1 MCTTVFIENDL
12 FSVTLGLVPTGSLVG
27 IVYGGLFTVYPTLVL
42 LVWGERSFGTV
53 YGSLLI
59 APAIGSMIFC
69 MLYAKFYDSRCM
81 SGGGDLRN
89 PSCISAVYKYSSIA
103 FVVSAV
109 LSTVVF
115 WKLKVENS
123 EFKQKETATFIF
135 LKFIAYINDTNKLHL
150 FLLCSAIVFDILLK
164 VPVKN

>member
-1 MCTTVFIENDL
+1 MDPVDFPFIRVCAQL
-12 FSVTLGLVPTGSLVG
+12 FLLKMTSSASPWGLVPTGSLVG

-109 LSTVVF
+109 LSAVVF
-115 WKLKVENS
+115 WKLKS
-123 EFKQKETATFIF
+123 R
-135 LKFIAYINDTNKLHL
+135 KLR
-150 FLLCSAIVFDILLK
+150 I
-164 VPVKN
+164 